1 MSIMSGFELIE
12 FKFTPDDFNL
22 SLEDEFLQA
31 KITKELEAVTDPDVL
46 RAGALKLLQLA
57 VHRQAII
64 RSLIS
69 RLANLEADVIKTYY
83 EE

>member
-12 FKFTPDDFNL
+12 FKFSPDDFNL
-22 SLEDEFLQA
+22 SLEDEFLQT

-57 VHRQAII
+57 IHRQAII

>member
-1 MSIMSGFELIE
+1 MSGFELIE
-12 FKFTPDDFNL
+12 FKFNPDDFDL
-22 SLEDEFLQA
+22 SLEDEFLMA
-31 KITKELEAVTDPDVL
+31 KLTKELEAVKDPEVL
-46 RAGALKLLQLA
+46 RSGALKLLQLA

-64 RSLIS
+64 RSLIT

>member
-1 MSIMSGFELIE
+1 MPGFELVE
-12 FKFTPDDFNL
+12 YKFNPDDFSL
-22 SLEDEFLQA
+22 SLEDEFLLA
-31 KITKELEAVTDPDVL
+31 KITKELEAATDPDVL

-57 VHRQAII
+57 VQRQAVI
-64 RSLIS
+64 RSLIN

>member
-1 MSIMSGFELIE
+1 MSLMSGFELVE
-12 FKFTPDDFNL
+12 FKFSPDDFNL
-22 SLEDEFLQA
+22 SLEDEFLMA
-31 KITKELEAVTDPDVL
+31 KITKELEAVKDPDVL

-64 RSLIS
+64 RSLVA

>member
-1 MSIMSGFELIE
+1 MSGFELIE
-12 FKFTPDDFNL
+12 YKFTPDDFSL
-22 SLEDEFLQA
+22 SLEDEFLLA
-31 KITKELEAVTDPDVL
+31 KITKELEAVSDPDVL
-46 RAGALKLLQLA
+46 RAGAIKLLELA

-64 RSLIS
+64 RSLVA

>member
-1 MSIMSGFELIE
+1 MPGFELIE
-12 FKFTPDDFNL
+12 FKFSPDDFNL

-64 RSLIS
+64 RNLVS